1 MRFLLAAYGV
11 ALVTLVLYGFNLA
24 RERRALQRQLGGSPK

>member
-11 ALVTLVLYGFNLA
+11 ALVTLVLYGLNLA
-24 RERRALQRQLGGSPK
+24 RERRALRQQLGGSPK